1 MEVAALKS
9 PPQPIRP
16 PRPVPRQP
24 QLQSEDP
31 LALFRAKPRPK
42 GRPAAPNLDLSDE
55 AADRIAKRGLPKEE
69 QAKEAGEAI
78 SLDTRDFRYA
88 AYFAH
93 IKRRIQN
100 EWIWPAEAQK
110 YGGSLLLRFLI
121 RENGTLEEVRLL
133 RSAGVR
139 ILDDLA
145 MAAVTKAAPFN
156 PFPPGVARKPIQAT
170 FTYERR

>member
-1 MEVAALKS
+1 M
-9 PPQPIRP
+9 
-16 PRPVPRQP
+16 
-24 QLQSEDP
+24 
-31 LALFRAKPRPK
+31 FRAKPRPK
-42 GRPAAPNLDLSDE
+42 GRPAAPVLALSDE
-55 AADRIAKRGLPKEE
+55 AADRIAKQSLLDKERE
-69 QAKEAGEAI
+69 KEAAGEAI

-88 AYFAH
+88 SYFAH

-110 YGGSLLLRFLI
+110 YGGSLLLRFAL
-121 RENGTLEEVRLL
+121 RENGTLQEVRLL

-156 PFPPGVARKPIQAT
+156 PFPPGIARKPIQAT